1 MPTMGWLEK
10 FKRVIGQDTDGELGR
25 ADLVALASRGI
36 LSLGRRDERGKLVYP
51 PGVVLRVTACD
62 RSLETLRAWARD
74 PATEA
79 EVSARLLNEGIAAG
93 DQPVRRWEVE
103 RGEEDRVEVIED
115 ASPVYAVL
123 VVSGGDRD
131 GDRFPVGAG
140 AREWRIGRG
149 RWHADNRLQNDIVL
163 SDAATWLSRA
173 AAVLRR
179 TPGGFELES
188 RDQGEYV
195 AVHPRDGT
203 PRRPAMSASGR
214 VAVAIGDHV
223 EFHDGNAARLL
234 LRVEAP

>member
-1 MPTMGWLEK
+1 MRWLETM
-10 FKRVIGQDTDGELGR
+10 KRVLGGDSDGELGR
-25 ADLVALASRGI
+25 ADLVVLAARGV
-36 LSLGRRDERGKLVYP
+36 LAMGRRDTRGKMVYP
-51 PGVVLRVTACD
+51 PGVVIRVLAAD
-62 RSLETLRAWARD
+62 SSLETLRGWTRD
-74 PATEA
+74 PATES
-79 EVSARLLNEGIAAG
+79 EVSARLLNEGVELI

-103 RGEEDRVEVIED
+103 RGETNSVEVVED
-115 ASPVYAVL
+115 AAPIYAVL

-163 SDAATWLSRA
+163 SESASWLSRA

-179 TPGGFELES
+179 TAGGFELEA

-195 AVHPRDGT
+195 VVLPQNGT

-214 VAVAIGDHV
+214 AVVAIGD
-223 EFHDGNAARLL
+223 EIQFHDGADARLS

>member
-1 MPTMGWLEK
+1 MRWLETM
-10 FKRVIGQDTDGELGR
+10 KRVLGGDSDGELGR
-25 ADLVALASRGI
+25 ADLVVLAARGV
-36 LSLGRRDERGKLVYP
+36 LAMGRRDTRGKMVYP
-51 PGVVLRVTACD
+51 PGVVIRVLAAD
-62 RSLETLRAWARD
+62 SSLETLRGWARD
-74 PATEA
+74 PATES
-79 EVSARLLNEGIAAG
+79 EVSARLLNEGVELI

-103 RGEEDRVEVIED
+103 RGETNSVEVVE
-115 ASPVYAVL
+115 
-123 VVSGGDRD
+123 DRD

-163 SDAATWLSRA
+163 SESASWLSRA

-179 TPGGFELES
+179 TAGGFELEA

-195 AVHPRDGT
+195 VVLPQNGT

-214 VAVAIGDHV
+214 AVVAIGD
-223 EFHDGNAARLL
+223 EIQFHDGADARLS

>member
-1 MPTMGWLEK
+1 M
-10 FKRVIGQDTDGELGR
+10 
-25 ADLVALASRGI
+25 
-36 LSLGRRDERGKLVYP
+36 
-51 PGVVLRVTACD
+51 
-62 RSLETLRAWARD
+62 
-74 PATEA
+74 
-79 EVSARLLNEGIAAG
+79 

-103 RGEEDRVEVIED
+103 RGEADAVEVLED
-115 ASPVYAVL
+115 ASPLFAVL
-123 VVSGGDRD
+123 VVAGGDRD

-163 SDAATWLSRA
+163 SESAVWLSRA

-179 TPGGFELES
+179 TAGGFELEA

-195 AVHPRDGT
+195 VVLPRDGT

-214 VAVAIGDHV
+214 VALAVGDEI
-223 EFHDGNAARLL
+223 EFHDGKEARLR